1 MITGLLEAGD
11 EIVCGDDLY
20 GGTYRLLSKVASRFG
35 IATKFVDGRDPKNI
49 EDAITNKTKLIWI
62 ETPTNPT
69 LKVNDIEAIA
79 AIAKRRKVLLLVD
92 NTFLTPFLQRPLEL
106 GADLVLYSVTK
117 YLNGHSDVV
126 MGSIATSNDEVHQK
140 LRFLQNCKCFS
151 YL

>member
-1 MITGLLEAGD
+1 MGLFENGD
-11 EIVCGDDLY
+11 EIICGDDLY

-35 IATKFVDGRDPKNI
+35 ITTKYVDARDPKNVN
-49 EDAITNKTKLIWI
+49 DAITKNTKLIWL

-69 LKVNDIEAIA
+69 LKVNDIREISKIA
-79 AIAKRRKVLLLVD
+79 REHKVLLLVD

-126 MGSIATSNDEVHQK
+126 MGSIATSNEEIYEK
-140 LRFLQNCKCFS
+140 LRFLQNCK
-151 YL
+151 LTKKR

>member
-1 MITGLLEAGD
+1 MGLLESGD

-20 GGTYRLLSKVASRFG
+20 GGTYRLLSKVAARYG
-35 IATKFVDGRDPKNI
+35 IVTKYVDARDTKNVS
-49 EDAITNKTKLIWI
+49 DAITKNTKLIWI

-69 LKVNDIEAIA
+69 LKVNDIAAIS
-79 AIAKRRKVLLLVD
+79 AIAKANKVLLLVD

-126 MGSIATSNDEVHQK
+126 MGSIATSDDELHEK
-140 LRFLQNCKCFS
+140 LRFLQNCK
-151 YL
+151 